1 MVGRG
6 LELRKGI
13 CLKGGISEHTKKN
26 AEMSMTRGHIQL
38 VQVIPKSRE
47 PRATDLG
54 KRGSKAGRL
63 WVGG

>member
-13 CLKGGISEHTKKN
+13 CLKGGISEHTKK
-26 AEMSMTRGHIQL
+26 MSMTRGHIQL
-38 VQVIPKSRE
+38 AQVMPKSRE

-54 KRGSKAGRL
+54 KRGSMAGRL